1 MKGYR
6 FYLEFANTYKR
17 CKNKHCG
24 NVVAVLL
31 DACGKPLVGST
42 GLLDSVVGAYDR
54 PNSGVTASGAQ
65 REYLAT
71 RCKRI
76 SEALARSVHPAL
88 FAPLCVQDVISAS
101 CEVCVSAES
110 EEG

>member
-6 FYLEFANTYKR
+6 FYLEFTNTYKR

-42 GLLDSVVGAYDR
+42 GLLDSVVAIR
-54 PNSGVTASGAQ
+54 PIVNSEVTASGVQ
-65 REYLAT
+65 RKYLAT

-88 FAPLCVQDVISAS
+88 FAFLD
-101 CEVCVSAES
+101 
-110 EEG
+110 G